1 MKQRTSWGRAR
12 SSELSWLHFPLQ
24 TNIPALTSQ
33 LRTSQGQNG
42 RVSSI
47 AKILAPFSV
56 SAPISASHL
65 GVCYLA
71 IFQPP
76 PHTIHIYIFSWR
88 LDQKPRQYGK
98 LMGHLPTPSP
108 VEYSPL
114 YQGQG
119 RTGGEPA
126 PESIVTKWSCSSQTL
141 HCHSARIKVQCSRS
155 KFREWGHDVCSRGA
169 SFTQKEDLSRKV
181 RHEWCGN

>member
-33 LRTSQGQNG
+33 RRTSQGQNG

-155 KFREWGHDVCSRGA
+155 KFRE
-169 SFTQKEDLSRKV
+169 
-181 RHEWCGN
+181 